1 MPARVGA
8 PRGVGSIPGLGNSPG
23 EGNGCLLQYSCLGN
37 PVDRGVL
44 WATVHGI
51 TKSRTRL
58 ILPTLYPHPDEGY
71 RDCRSEKQHWD
82 KASLERAVTVT
93 LRVLSPLLLGE
104 PPAGSRVGGT
114 AAAPLPTAPPSA
126 VNPWGSWRQGQ
137 NPCKEGRDFGLGYRS
152 LLPRAL
158 DWWAVGASLE
168 WTDRRS

>member
-114 AAAPLPTAPPSA
+114 AAILFCSQPLPMT
-126 VNPWGSWRQGQ
+126 G
-137 NPCKEGRDFGLGYRS
+137 GLS
-152 LLPRAL
+152 PNLLPPQTP
-158 DWWAVGASLE
+158 SLTI
-168 WTDRRS
+168 WVKLPIQYFIFSSTSKI